1 MKPRLRLLSEEMIGR
16 ILEEA
21 FHLLETRGINLHHE
35 GLLGRLAELGCRTDK
50 ARQWVWMPRELVER
64 CIRSC
69 PHEVKLWNIA
79 GTRCCELSGDKVH
92 FTPGS
97 TAIKVLDYP
106 SGRMRAATLAD
117 MVSYGKLVEQLDAID
132 CSATAITPSDVPKE
146 IGDSIRLYA
155 LLKTTSKPI
164 CTGAFSVEGF
174 DVMTELQ
181 LAVRGSREA
190 LRARPFAFFSA
201 CPTSPFKWSRTTADN
216 TLKAAELGVPV
227 EFIAMPLAGLVAPI
241 SVLGCVVQHTVE
253 TLSGIVISQ
262 ISAPGAPIL
271 YGGSPGVFDMRSMAA
286 SICAV
291 EAQMMDCAYAEVGK
305 HLGLPTQAYIGMSD
319 SKALDAQ
326 AGFESGTGYYL
337 AALAGI
343 NSVSGPGM
351 HYFESCQS
359 PEKTVFDAELCRLA
373 RRLAAGIDGNRE
385 SGESGECR
393 PACPDSPDSLDSRF
407 DPLFDEL
414 LREQNLLTAEDTLRH
429 FRAEHCIPGPLI
441 DRTQEAGGVRSG
453 GPTAPSALWERAH
466 AEVERRLAA
475 YRPPEVLSREQLRDT
490 GSVMRS
496 VARGFPLGF

>member
-1 MKPRLRLLSEEMIGR
+1 MRPRLRLLSDKLIGR

-35 GLLGRLAELGCRTDK
+35 GLMARLADLGCRTDK
-50 ARQWVWMPRELVER
+50 AKQWVWFPRELVER

-69 PHEVKLWNIA
+69 PHEVKLWNVA
-79 GTRCCELSGDKVH
+79 GTKCCDLSGDKVH

-106 SGRMRAATLAD
+106 SQQMRPATAAD
-117 MVSYGKLVEQLDAID
+117 MVAYGKLVEQLDAID
-132 CSATAITPSDVPKE
+132 YSATAITPSDVPKE

-164 CTGAFSVEGF
+164 CTGAFSIEGF

-181 LAVRGSREA
+181 LAVRGTREA
-190 LRARPFAFFSA
+190 LREKPFAFFSA

-216 TLKAAELGVPV
+216 TMKCAELGVPV
-227 EFIAMPLAGLVAPI
+227 EFIAMPMSGLVSPV
-241 SVLGCVVQHTVE
+241 SLMGCLIQHTVE
-253 TLSGIVISQ
+253 TLSGVVISQ
-262 ISAPGAPIL
+262 ATAPGAPIL
-271 YGGSPGVFDMRSMAA
+271 YGGSPGIFDMRSMAA
-286 SICAV
+286 TVSALESQMICV
-291 EAQMMDCAYAEVGK
+291 GYTEIGK

-359 PEKTVFDAELCRLA
+359 PEKTVLDAELCRMA
-373 RRLAAGIDGNRE
+373 RRLAAGIEVRDDFP
-385 SGESGECR
+385 SD
-393 PACPDSPDSLDSRF
+393 AI
-407 DPLFDEL
+407 FDEL
-414 LREQNLLTAEDTLRH
+414 LRERNLLTAEHTLKY
-429 FRAEHCIPGPLI
+429 FRLEHCVPGPVI
-441 DRTQEAGGVRSG
+441 DRTQVSA
-453 GPTAPSALWERAH
+453 PTTLWERAH
-466 AEVERRLAA
+466 GEVERHLRE
-475 YRPPEVLSREQLRDT
+475 YRPPEVLSREQLRDVER
-490 GSVMRS
+490 VMRAAAGDFP
-496 VARGFPLGF
+496 VAS